1 MPPVCS
7 DARRRSP
14 GRQRS
19 VSLHHSLPHLHMSK
33 SSGGISS
40 RRLPLFKVPPR
51 RQQLR
56 KKVGPRAT
64 KGNIL
69 MMLFE
74 FGLIFPF
81 PLTRA
86 AHNNSVCCAIQD
98 SGVEG
103 GEKLP
108 VITNSR
114 AEARRVRGPGVSISA
129 VNQAKPTGHPKN
141 CKFDF

>member
-1 MPPVCS
+1 
-7 DARRRSP
+7 
-14 GRQRS
+14 
-19 VSLHHSLPHLHMSK
+19 
-33 SSGGISS
+33 
-40 RRLPLFKVPPR
+40 
-51 RQQLR
+51 
-56 KKVGPRAT
+56 
-64 KGNIL
+64 

-86 AHNNSVCCAIQD
+86 SRNNSARCAIQD
-98 SGVEG
+98 TGVEG

-129 VNQAKPTGHPKN
+129 VNHAKPTGHPKKG
-141 CKFDF
+141 KFDF

>member
-1 MPPVCS
+1 MPPVCC

-19 VSLHHSLPHLHMSK
+19 VSLHHPLPHLHMSK

-51 RQQLR
+51 LQRRR
-56 KKVGPRAT
+56 KKWAPRN
-64 KGNIL
+64 KGNVL

-81 PLTRA
+81 PLSRA
-86 AHNNSVCCAIQD
+86 SHNNSVCCAIQD
-98 SGVEG
+98 TGVEG

-129 VNQAKPTGHPKN
+129 VSHAKPTGHPKN